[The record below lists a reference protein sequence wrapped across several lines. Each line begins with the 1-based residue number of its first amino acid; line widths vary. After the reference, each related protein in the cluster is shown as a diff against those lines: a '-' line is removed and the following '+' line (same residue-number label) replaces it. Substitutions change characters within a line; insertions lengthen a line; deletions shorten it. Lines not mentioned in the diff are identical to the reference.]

1 MAGQKRAEAVKNRLA
16 HPGPWLR
23 VGLDA
28 ALLALLL
35 AALAFRITGRAPH
48 EWLGLGFC
56 LALTLH
62 LFWNRRWF
70 TSLFSGRYNGSR
82 LLAALVNLALCAAVC
97 LLFCGGA
104 LNSRHVFHLSGFV
117 DGEVLRQIHCLAAY
131 WLLAAAGLHLGLHGD
146 MLLARFR
153 IRLPKAAG
161 RAVAVLLVAFGLFAC
176 RERDMAAKLF
186 EGFSFDFWDPAS
198 PIALFFAYNLG
209 IVLMFAAAAHY
220 LLKLDRRR
228 EAR

>member
-1 MAGQKRAEAVKNRLA
+1 MNNRLA
-16 HPGPWLR
+16 HPGPWTR

-28 ALLALLL
+28 ALLALML

-56 LALTLH
+56 LALALH

-70 TSLFSGRYNGSR
+70 AALFSGRYSPR
-82 LLAALVNLALCAAVC
+82 RTLTALVNLSLCAAAC
-97 LLFCGGA
+97 LLFCCGA

-117 DGEVLRQIHCLAAY
+117 DGQTLRQIHCLSAY
-131 WLLAAAGLHLGLHGD
+131 WLPALSGLHLGLHGD

-153 IRLPKAAG
+153 IRPPKTAG
-161 RAVAVLLVAFGLFAC
+161 RIAAALIVAFGLFAC

-186 EGFSFDFWDPAS
+186 EGFSFDFWDPSA

-209 IVLMFAAAAHY
+209 IALMLAVPVHY
-220 LLKLDRRR
+220 LLKLERRR
-228 EAR
+228 DRD

>member
-1 MAGQKRAEAVKNRLA
+1 MKQRLS
-16 HPGPWLR
+16 HPGSWTR

-28 ALLALLL
+28 ALLVLMLS
-35 AALAFRITGRAPH
+35 ALAFRITGRAPH

-56 LALTLH
+56 LALALH

-70 TSLFSGRYNGSR
+70 AALFSGRYSPR
-82 LLAALVNLALCAAVC
+82 RALTALVNLALCAAAC
-97 LLFCGGA
+97 LLFCCGA

-117 DGEVLRQIHCLAAY
+117 DGQTPRQIHCLAAY
-131 WLLAAAGLHLGLHGD
+131 WMLVFSGLHLGLHGD

-153 IRLPKAAG
+153 VRLPNTAG
-161 RAVAVLLVAFGLFAC
+161 RIAAVLIVGFGLFAC

-186 EGFSFDFWDPAS
+186 QGFSFDFWDPAS

-209 IVLMFAAAAHY
+209 IALMLAVPAHY
-220 LLKLDRRR
+220 LLKMERRR
-228 EAR
+228 KRD